1 MNKNIL
7 VTLKEF
13 LVTQLNH
20 FNLYII
26 ALTITVIADNS
37 IHCGRL
43 NPFMWFVIGLIP
55 LLFYF
60 ARKYVKRF
68 WVFILIHI
76 FMLLLMLILPTPHI
90 VFRVVNFL
98 CVLGY
103 CIHSICLSFEHKN
116 IHNGMI
122 IPPVTVVIS
131 FLTLCT
137 LSYLKLEGWT
147 QYYLFLTI
155 LIICV
160 YFIVYYMDHYLK
172 FITVNEHST
181 GHIPQKAILFSGL
194 KLLLSYMFIGMIIL
208 MITANFTWLESIL
221 APIKNF
227 FMGVLRKLFSW
238 LPQKTGNI
246 EEQPDLSLLEDMS
259 EIMPLPP
266 EETFWLWEVLE
277 KLLGIIVICLLA
289 YFILK
294 GFFKLITY
302 IHDKVKLNGYV
313 DNTVSDKVY
322 DIREKCDMIRKDKK
336 RSKDIFAKLTYEE
349 RIRKS
354 FKKKLKASKHLI
366 CEKGDESALS
376 YYTARECADTLEN
389 PRLGALYEKARYSN
403 IPCDKSDVSAMKEAC
418 K

>member
-7 VTLKEF
+7 ITLKEF

-20 FNLYII
+20 FNLFII
-26 ALTITVIADNS
+26 ALTITIIADNS

-43 NPFMWFVIGLIP
+43 NPFMWFVIGFIP

-68 WVFILIHI
+68 WVFMLIHVFTI
-76 FMLLLMLILPTPHI
+76 FSMLIIPMPHI
-90 VFRVVNFL
+90 VFRVIVFL
-98 CVLGY
+98 CILAY
-103 CIHSICLSFEHKN
+103 CIYSIYLSFDN
-116 IHNGMI
+116 NSIHNGI
-122 IPPVTVVIS
+122 FIPPVTVVIS
-131 FLTLCT
+131 FLSLCV

-160 YFIVYYMDHYLK
+160 YFIAYYMEHYIK
-172 FITVNEHST
+172 FITVNESST

-194 KLLLSYMFIGMIIL
+194 KLLLSYVFIGMIIL
-208 MITANFTWLESIL
+208 MITANFTWLENIL
-221 APIKNF
+221 DPIKNF
-227 FMGVLRKLFSW
+227 LLGVLRKLFSW
-238 LPQKTGNI
+238 LPQKPETVEN
-246 EEQPDLSLLEDMS
+246 PDFSLLEDMS
-259 EIMPLPP
+259 EDMSLPP
-266 EETFWLWEVLE
+266 ENTFWLWEILE
-277 KLLGIIVICLLA
+277 KLMGIIVICILT

-294 GFFKLITY
+294 GVFKLIIY
-302 IHDKVKLNGYV
+302 IRDKVKLNGHT
-313 DNTVSDKVY
+313 DITVSDKVY

-336 RSKDIFAKLTYEE
+336 TSKDIFTKLTYEE

-354 FKKKLKASKHLI
+354 FKKKLKASKYLI
-366 CEKGDESALS
+366 CEKDDESALG

-389 PRLGALYEKARYSN
+389 PLLGTLYEKARYSN
-403 IPCDKSDVSAMKEAC
+403 IPCDKSDVTAMKEAC